1 MIVWVME
8 AMRFGSSAKKFH
20 AAQVFIDDVVV
31 EFVAAQIF
39 PDVFDWVQG
48 VGRQVHEGDVIA
60 PVDAAPLQKPASRFP

>member
-20 AAQVFIDDVVV
+20 AAQVFIDDV
-31 EFVAAQIF
+31 VAAQIF